1 MKESLLHMTSFKIY
15 VQLELSSEPSMEKA
29 NLSNSFNSSYNDVL
43 DSFDVLVILLA
54 QFVIQIYWF
63 SCLLNLS
70 PNEL

>member
-1 MKESLLHMTSFKIY
+1 MTSFKIY
-15 VQLELSSEPSMEKA
+15 VQLEISSEPSMEKA

-54 QFVIQIYWF
+54 QFVIHIYWF